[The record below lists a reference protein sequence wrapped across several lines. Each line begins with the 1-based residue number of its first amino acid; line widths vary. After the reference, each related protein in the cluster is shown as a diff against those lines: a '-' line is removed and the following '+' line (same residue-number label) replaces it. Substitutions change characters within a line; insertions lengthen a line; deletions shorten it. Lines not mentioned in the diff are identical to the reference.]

1 MLTLYL
7 ILYVLGAVL
16 FLLAA
21 FLGWGWRAA
30 DGTTAPRFAGWANLV
45 AFGLF
50 CWILVDLIRTA
61 RSV

>member
-1 MLTLYL
+1 METVYL
-7 ILYVLGAVL
+7 LLLVLGAVL

-30 DGTTAPRFAGWANLV
+30 DGNAPRFAGWANLV

-50 CWILVDLIRTA
+50 AWILVDLIRLA
-61 RSV
+61 RSM

>member
-1 MLTLYL
+1 MLTIYL

-21 FLGWGWRAA
+21 FLGWGWRTP
-30 DGTTAPRFAGWANLV
+30 DGAAPRFAGWGNLV

-50 CWILVDLIRTA
+50 FWILVDLIRTA
-61 RSV
+61 RAL